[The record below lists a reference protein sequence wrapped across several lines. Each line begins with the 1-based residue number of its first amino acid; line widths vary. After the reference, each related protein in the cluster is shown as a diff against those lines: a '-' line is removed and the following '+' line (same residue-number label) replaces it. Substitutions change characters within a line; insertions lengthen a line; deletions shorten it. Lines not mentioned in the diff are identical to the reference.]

1 MQGVWGLGCRAA
13 RTDIH
18 CTCNAS
24 MQKALQTQFLKWDHR
39 SNKIHKSPRR
49 PHPLELKGL
58 GPNSVILQIRLR
70 SPPDSQGQQAID
82 WQYPG
87 LRGPGKWCVRI
98 VDVLFRAEGLGRTCF
113 VIVFWDFAS
122 IAVATQLLPSDMLV
136 VASTPLSSFKNLKRE
151 QPLLDSSLI
160 SVIIICES
168 FLVLL
173 VLLEQSS
180 SPSSSRH
187 KHMYK
192 HKHKQQQRQQKPD

>member
-1 MQGVWGLGCRAA
+1 MFRY
-13 RTDIH
+13 
-18 CTCNAS
+18 
-24 MQKALQTQFLKWDHR
+24 
-39 SNKIHKSPRR
+39 
-49 PHPLELKGL
+49 
-58 GPNSVILQIRLR
+58 SV
-70 SPPDSQGQQAID
+70 
-82 WQYPG
+82 
-87 LRGPGKWCVRI
+87 
-98 VDVLFRAEGLGRTCF
+98 
-113 VIVFWDFAS
+113 WDFAS

>member
-1 MQGVWGLGCRAA
+1 M
-13 RTDIH
+13 
-18 CTCNAS
+18 
-24 MQKALQTQFLKWDHR
+24 
-39 SNKIHKSPRR
+39 
-49 PHPLELKGL
+49 
-58 GPNSVILQIRLR
+58 
-70 SPPDSQGQQAID
+70 
-82 WQYPG
+82 
-87 LRGPGKWCVRI
+87 
-98 VDVLFRAEGLGRTCF
+98 LFRAEGLGRTCF

-151 QPLLDSSLI
+151 QPLLDSSL